1 MKAIKIHEKLEK
13 IISNIIYVD
22 LNICN
27 SKNDMITWKNVINIL
42 EEARINCENDKYFN
56 LDQALKILTDN
67 NLQGKCA
74 YHEIQNI
81 NNEIEDFYYKY
92 ISKKYKNSSVL
103 NIMIHKDIFE
113 ECINYIFNK
122 EKFEDEENLI
132 EIEGY
137 NAKKLIE
144 EIGYNT
150 TRAYNLMVLLR
161 ESPREAL
168 EDINYWC

>member
-13 IISNIIYVD
+13 VISNIIYVD
-22 LNICN
+22 LNLLN
-27 SKNDMITWKNVINIL
+27 SKDQTTWKNVINIL

-56 LDQALKILTDN
+56 LDNALKILEDN

-74 YHEIQNI
+74 YQEIKEI
-81 NNEIEDFYYKY
+81 NQEIEDFYYKY
-92 ISKKYKNSSVL
+92 VSKKYKNSSVL
-103 NIMIHKDIFE
+103 NIMVHKDIFE

-144 EIGYNT
+144 EIGYNV
-150 TRAYNLMVLLR
+150 TRSYNLMVLLR
-161 ESPREAL
+161 ESPKEAL
-168 EDINYWC
+168 DDINYWC

>member
-13 IISNIIYVD
+13 VISNIIYVD

-27 SKNDMITWKNVINIL
+27 SKNDMITWKNVIQIL
-42 EEARINCENDKYFN
+42 EEARINCENNRYFN
-56 LDQALKILTDN
+56 LDNALRILKNN
-67 NLQGKCA
+67 NLQGKVM
-74 YHEIQNI
+74 YQEIENI
-81 NNEIEDFYYKY
+81 NKEIEDFYYKY
-92 ISKKYKNSSVL
+92 ITKKYKNSSVF

-113 ECINYIFNK
+113 ECVNYIFNN
-122 EKFEDEENLI
+122 EKFEDEEKLI

-137 NAKKLIE
+137 TAKKLIE
-144 EIGYNT
+144 KIGYNT

-161 ESPREAL
+161 ENPKEAM